1 MLNRKKNYVWA
12 YVLGIVVLV
21 GLVWLLAQEM
31 PFNEETVE
39 QPLER
44 TLVK

>member
-1 MLNRKKNYVWA
+1 MLNRKKNYVWVYILGA
-12 YVLGIVVLV
+12 IVLG
-21 GLVWLLAQEM
+21 GLVWLLSQEM

-44 TLVK
+44 TITK